1 MLSWMQLARKIEGA
15 SRTSEKAR
23 LFAEALR
30 VADEV
35 DLEVICRLLGSRGT
49 AQAGAVSWSALAKA
63 VEEVVV
69 APAGSL
75 AKILDETGDIGLA
88 VEELLE
94 SERPIA
100 GEAAASEERHAQVR
114 SSAIA
119 SATGIL
125 PVAGASSAPTL
136 RSLPAAFAAIRGA
149 SGQRRH
155 DLLMQ
160 LFYGTSP
167 IAGKYIVRMLS
178 GDVQIGLRDGLLEGA
193 IAAAFGA
200 DVSAVRWAMTL
211 EGDAGRV
218 ALLAK
223 RGALAE
229 AKLRYFHPIP
239 AMLAAPAASAADAVE
254 RLSEIAAGAIA
265 VEDKYDGIRAQLHI
279 ADGQVALYGRD
290 ANEITVALPE
300 IAAAAAQLSGSLVLD
315 GEIIAFEGGHPL
327 PVSAVQSRLS
337 GAETTLHERE
347 RTAVQFI
354 AFDLIAQNDQ
364 LLIGTPLHERYA
376 ALSRIGVTEQCG
388 GVIHVA
394 PQRMVS
400 GIEEIEAEFIAARM
414 RGSEG
419 VVLKS
424 TTAAYAP
431 GRRGSAWLKLTNPI
445 DSVDCVVVGVEY
457 GVGRRRTLLS
467 ELTFAVRD
475 DLSGRLTTLGRAS
488 AQFGEH
494 EMSEMGRWFEEHT
507 VAQLGNYRSVEPRT
521 VVEVSFD
528 ELRRSH
534 RSGSGYTLRGPR
546 IVRFRTDLGPDQ
558 IASLSAIEARCR
570 ASNGSAGE
578 TE

>member
-100 GEAAASEERHAQVR
+100 GEAAASEERHAHMR

-136 RSLPAAFAAIRGA
+136 RSLPDAFAAIRGA

-200 DVSAVRWAMTL
+200 DVGAVRWAMTL

-239 AMLAAPAASAADAVE
+239 AMLAAPAASAADAME

-315 GEIIAFEGGHPL
+315 GEIIAFEEGHPL

-376 ALSRIGVTEQCG
+376 ALSAISITKRCG
-388 GVIHVA
+388 GVIRVA
-394 PQRMVS
+394 PQRLVG

-494 EMSEMGRWFEEHT
+494 EMTEMGRWFEEHT

-528 ELRRSH
+528 ELRRSE
-534 RSGSGYTLRGPR
+534 RSGSGYALRGPR

-570 ASNGSAGE
+570 ASSGSAGE

>member
-1 MLSWMQLARKIEGA
+1 MQLARKIEGA

-23 LFAEALR
+23 LFADALR

-49 AQAGAVSWSALAKA
+49 AQAGAVSWPALAKA
-63 VEEVVV
+63 VEEVAG

-88 VEELLE
+88 IEELLE

-100 GEAAASEERHAQVR
+100 GEAAASEERHTQMR

-119 SATGIL
+119 SATGIV
-125 PVAGASSAPTL
+125 PVGGAGSAPTL
-136 RSLPAAFAAIRGA
+136 RSLPETFAAIRGA

-167 IAGKYIVRMLS
+167 IAAKYIVRMLS
-178 GDVQIGLRDGLLEGA
+178 GDVQIGLRDGLLESA

-200 DVSAVRWAMTL
+200 ELSAVRWAMTL

-229 AKLRYFHPIP
+229 AKLSYFHPIP
-239 AMLAAPAASAADAVE
+239 AMLAAPAASAADAME
-254 RLSEIAAGAIA
+254 RLSEIAADAIA
-265 VEDKYDGIRAQLHI
+265 VEDKYDGIRAQLHV

-290 ANEITVALPE
+290 ANDITVGFPE
-300 IAAAAAQLSGSLVLD
+300 IAAVAAKIPESLMLD
-315 GEIIAFEGGHPL
+315 GEIIAFDEGQ
-327 PVSAVQSRLS
+327 PVPASAVQSRLS
-337 GAETTLHERE
+337 GAETTLHRRE
-347 RTAVQFI
+347 RITVQFI
-354 AFDLIAQNDQ
+354 AFDLKAQGEQ
-364 LLIGTPLHERYA
+364 LLIDEPLQARYKR
-376 ALSRIGVTEQCG
+376 LVSLNINQQCE
-388 GVIHVA
+388 GVIHIA
-394 PQRMVS
+394 PQRIVA

-419 VVLKS
+419 IVLKS
-424 TTAAYAP
+424 TSAAYAP
-431 GRRGSAWLKLTNPI
+431 GRRGSAWLKLKHPI

-457 GVGRRRTLLS
+457 GVGRRRTILS

-488 AQFGEH
+488 AQFGER
-494 EMSEMGRWFEEHT
+494 EMNEMGRWFEEHT
-507 VAQLGNYRSVEPRT
+507 VAQLGNYRSVEPRI

-534 RSGSGYTLRGPR
+534 RSGSGYSLRGPR

-558 IASLSAIEARCR
+558 VASLSAIEARCG
-570 ASNGSAGE
+570 AANGSTGE
-578 TE
+578 AE

>member
-1 MLSWMQLARKIEGA
+1 MLSWIQLARKIEGA

-23 LFAEALR
+23 LFADALR

-35 DLEVICRLLGSRGT
+35 DLEVICRLLGSRG
-49 AQAGAVSWSALAKA
+49 AARVGAVSWPALAKA
-63 VEEVVV
+63 VEEVAG

-100 GEAAASEERHAQVR
+100 GEAAADEEHHARVR

-119 SATGIL
+119 SATGLL
-125 PVAGASSAPTL
+125 PVAGEGSAPTL
-136 RSLPAAFAAIRGA
+136 RSLPEAFAAIRGA

-155 DLLMQ
+155 DLLVQ

-167 IAGKYIVRMLS
+167 IAAKYIVRMLS
-178 GDVQIGLRDGLLEGA
+178 GDVQIGLRDGLLESA
-193 IAAAFGA
+193 IASAFGA
-200 DVSAVRWAMTL
+200 EIGEVRWAMTL

-223 RGALAE
+223 RGALVE
-229 AKLRYFHPIP
+229 ARLRYFHPIP
-239 AMLAAPAASAADAVE
+239 AMLAAPAASAADALE
-254 RLSEIAAGAIA
+254 RLSEISAGAVA
-265 VEDKYDGIRAQLHI
+265 VEDKYDGIRVQLHL
-279 ADGQVALYGRD
+279 ANGQVQLFGRD
-290 ANEITVALPE
+290 ANDVTVAFPE
-300 IAAAAAQLSGSLVLD
+300 IAAAASRLPGSLILD
-315 GEIIAFEGGHPL
+315 GEIVAFEEGHPL
-327 PVSAVQSRLS
+327 PAHAVQSRLS

-347 RTAVQFI
+347 RTAVQFA
-354 AFDLIAQNDQ
+354 AFDLIAQGDQ
-364 LLIGTPLHERYA
+364 LLIGAPLEARHA
-376 ALSRIGVTEQCG
+376 ALSALPIKEQCD

-394 PQRMVS
+394 PQRVID

-419 VVLKS
+419 IVLKS

-431 GRRGSAWLKLTNPI
+431 GRRGSAWLKLKHPI

-488 AQFGEH
+488 AQLGDQ
-494 EMSEMGRWFEEHT
+494 EMSEMGRWFEAHT
-507 VAQLGNYRSVEPRT
+507 VAQLGNYRSVEPRI

-528 ELRRSH
+528 ELRRSE
-534 RSGSGYTLRGPR
+534 RSGSGYTLRGAR

-558 IASLSAIEARCR
+558 VASLSAIEARCR
-570 ASNGSAGE
+570 AASGPTGE
-578 TE
+578 RE

>member
-23 LFAEALR
+23 LFADALR

-49 AQAGAVSWSALAKA
+49 PQAGAVSWPALAKA
-63 VEEVVV
+63 VEEVAG

-100 GEAAASEERHAQVR
+100 GEAAANEERHAQVR

-119 SATGIL
+119 SATGVL
-125 PVAGASSAPTL
+125 PVAGAGSAPTL
-136 RSLPAAFAAIRGA
+136 RSLPESFAAIRGA

-167 IAGKYIVRMLS
+167 IAAKYIVRMLS
-178 GDVQIGLRDGLLEGA
+178 GDVQIGLRDGLLESA

-200 DVSAVRWAMTL
+200 EVSAVRWAMTL

-229 AKLRYFHPIP
+229 AKLRYFHPI
-239 AMLAAPAASAADAVE
+239 APAASAADAME
-254 RLSEIAAGAIA
+254 RLSEIAAGAVA
-265 VEDKYDGIRAQLHI
+265 VEDKYDGIRVQLHV

-290 ANEITVALPE
+290 ANDITVAFPE
-300 IAAAAAQLSGSLVLD
+300 IAAAAAQLSASLILD
-315 GEIIAFEGGHPL
+315 GEIVAFEEGHPL

-354 AFDLIAQNDQ
+354 AFDLIAHNDQ
-364 LLIGTPLHERYA
+364 LMIGAPLQERHA
-376 ALSRIGVTEQCG
+376 ALSATGITEQCG
-388 GVIHVA
+388 GVIQVA
-394 PQRMVS
+394 PQHVVA

-419 VVLKS
+419 IVLKS

-431 GRRGSAWLKLTNPI
+431 GRRGSAWLKLKHPI

-488 AQFGEH
+488 AQLGER
-494 EMSEMGRWFEEHT
+494 EMSEMGRWFEAHT
-507 VAQLGNYRSVEPRT
+507 VAQLGNYRSVEPRI

-528 ELRRSH
+528 ELRRSE

-558 IASLSAIEARCR
+558 VASLSAIEARCR
-570 ASNGSAGE
+570 AASGSAGE

>member
-1 MLSWMQLARKIEGA
+1 MLSWTQLARKIEGA

-23 LFAEALR
+23 LFADALR
-30 VADEV
+30 SADEV

-49 AQAGAVSWSALAKA
+49 AQAGDLSWPALAKA
-63 VEEVVV
+63 VEEVAG

-100 GEAAASEERHAQVR
+100 GEAAANEERHAQMR

-119 SATGIL
+119 SATGVL
-125 PVAGASSAPTL
+125 PVSGADSAPTL
-136 RSLPAAFAAIRGA
+136 RSLPETFSAIRGA

-167 IAGKYIVRMLS
+167 IAAKYIARMLS
-178 GDVQIGLRDGLLEGA
+178 GTMQIGIRDGLLESA

-200 DVSAVRWAMTL
+200 DVAAVRRAMTL

-223 RGALAE
+223 RGALEE
-229 AKLRYFHPIP
+229 ARLHLFHPIP
-239 AMLAAPAASAADAVE
+239 AMLAAPAASAADALE
-254 RLSEIAAGAIA
+254 RMSEIAAGSVA
-265 VEDKYDGIRAQLHI
+265 VEDKYDGIRVQLHV
-279 ADGQVALYGRD
+279 ANGQVALFGRD
-290 ANEITVALPE
+290 SNDITVAFPE
-300 IAAAAAQLSGSLVLD
+300 IAAAAAAITESLILD
-315 GEIIAFEGGHPL
+315 GEIIAFEEGQPL

-337 GAETTLHERE
+337 GAETTLHQRE
-347 RTAVQFI
+347 RSAVQLM
-354 AFDLIAQNDQ
+354 AFDLIALNDE
-364 LLIGTPLHERYA
+364 LISGA
-376 ALSRIGVTEQCG
+376 ALQERRAKLEGLHLADRCDGAIRPV
-388 GVIHVA
+388 
-394 PQRMVS
+394 PQRIVG

-419 VVLKS
+419 IVLKS

-431 GRRGSAWLKLTNPI
+431 GRRGSAWLKLKHPI

-488 AQFGEH
+488 AQFGER

-507 VAQLGNYRSVEPRT
+507 VAQLGNYRSVEPRI

-528 ELRRSH
+528 DLRRSE
-534 RSGSGYTLRGPR
+534 RSGSGYALRGAR

-558 IASLSAIEARCR
+558 VASLSAIEARCR
-570 ASNGSAGE
+570 AASGSAGE
-578 TE
+578 VQ

>member
-23 LFAEALR
+23 LFTDALR
-30 VADEV
+30 AADEI

-49 AQAGAVSWSALAKA
+49 AQAGAVSWPALAKA
-63 VEEVVV
+63 VEEVAG

-100 GEAAASEERHAQVR
+100 GAAAIDEERHARVR

-119 SATGIL
+119 SATGVL
-125 PVAGASSAPTL
+125 PVAGEGSAPTL
-136 RSLPAAFAAIRGA
+136 RSLPETFDAIRGA

-155 DLLMQ
+155 DLLVQ

-167 IAGKYIVRMLS
+167 IAAKYVVRMLS

-193 IAAAFGA
+193 IASAF
-200 DVSAVRWAMTL
+200 DVEIGAVRWAITL

-229 AKLRYFHPIP
+229 AQLRYFHPIP

-254 RLSEIAAGAIA
+254 RLSEIGAGAMA
-265 VEDKYDGIRAQLHI
+265 VEDKYDGIRVQLHV
-279 ADGQVALYGRD
+279 AEGRVALYGRD
-290 ANEITVALPE
+290 ANEITVAFPE
-300 IAAAAAQLSGSLVLD
+300 IAAAAAQLTGSLMLD
-315 GEIIAFEGGHPL
+315 GEVIAFEEGHPL
-327 PVSAVQSRLS
+327 PVSVVQSRLS
-337 GAETTLHERE
+337 GAETTLHERD

-354 AFDLIAQNDQ
+354 AFDLVAHNDR
-364 LLIGTPLHERYA
+364 LLIGAPLHERHA
-376 ALSRIGVTEQCG
+376 ALVAIGITEGSG
-388 GVIHVA
+388 GAIQLA
-394 PQRMVS
+394 PQRVVS

-414 RGSEG
+414 RGSDG
-419 VVLKS
+419 IVLKS

-445 DSVDCVVVGVEY
+445 DSIDCVVVGVEY
-457 GVGRRRTLLS
+457 GVGRRRRLLS

-570 ASNGSAGE
+570 ASYGSAGE

>member
-23 LFAEALR
+23 LFSDALR
-30 VADEV
+30 SADEV

-49 AQAGAVSWSALAKA
+49 AQAGAVSW
-63 VEEVVV
+63 
-69 APAGSL
+69 PL

-100 GEAAASEERHAQVR
+100 GEAAANEERHAQVR

-119 SATGIL
+119 SATGVL
-125 PVAGASSAPTL
+125 PVAGAGSAPTL
-136 RSLPAAFAAIRGA
+136 RSLPDAFAAIRGA

-167 IAGKYIVRMLS
+167 IAAKYIVRMLS
-178 GDVQIGLRDGLLEGA
+178 GDVQIGLRDGLLESA

-200 DVSAVRWAMTL
+200 EVSAVRWAMTL

-229 AKLRYFHPIP
+229 ATLHYFHPIP
-239 AMLAAPAASAADAVE
+239 AMLAAPAASAADAME

-265 VEDKYDGIRAQLHI
+265 VEDKYDGIRVQLHVHE
-279 ADGQVALYGRD
+279 GQVALYGRD
-290 ANEITVALPE
+290 ANDITVAFPE
-300 IAAAAAQLSGSLVLD
+300 IAAAAAQLSASLILD
-315 GEIIAFEGGHPL
+315 GEIVAFEEGHPL

-354 AFDLIAQNDQ
+354 AFDLVAHNDQ
-364 LLIGTPLHERYA
+364 LLIGAPLHERHV
-376 ALSRIGVTEQCG
+376 ALTALGITDQCG
-388 GVIHVA
+388 GVIRVA
-394 PQRMVS
+394 PQRVVD

-419 VVLKS
+419 IVLKS

-431 GRRGSAWLKLTNPI
+431 GRRGSAWLKLKHPI

-488 AQFGEH
+488 AQLGER
-494 EMSEMGRWFEEHT
+494 EMSEMGRWFETHT
-507 VAQLGNYRSVEPRT
+507 IAQLGNYRSVEPRI

-528 ELRRSH
+528 ELRRSE
-534 RSGSGYTLRGPR
+534 RSGSGYALRGPR

-558 IASLSAIEARCR
+558 VASLSAIEARCR

>member
-23 LFAEALR
+23 LFADALR
-30 VADEV
+30 SADDV

-49 AQAGAVSWSALAKA
+49 AQAGAVSWPALAKA
-63 VEEVVV
+63 VEEVAG

-119 SATGIL
+119 SATGVL
-125 PVAGASSAPTL
+125 PVAGAGSAPTL
-136 RSLPAAFAAIRGA
+136 RSLPEAFAAIRGA

-167 IAGKYIVRMLS
+167 IAAKYIVRMLS

-200 DVSAVRWAMTL
+200 ELGAVRWAMTL

-218 ALLAK
+218 ALLAR

-229 AKLRYFHPIP
+229 AQLRYFHPIP
-239 AMLAAPAASAADAVE
+239 AMLAAPAASAADAIE

-265 VEDKYDGIRAQLHI
+265 VEDKYDGIRVQLHV

-290 ANEITVALPE
+290 ANDITVAFPE
-300 IAAAAAQLSGSLVLD
+300 IAVTAAQLTESLVLD
-315 GEIIAFEGGHPL
+315 GEIIAFEEGHPL
-327 PVSAVQSRLS
+327 PVSAVQSRLI
-337 GAETTLHERE
+337 GAETTLQERE

-376 ALSRIGVTEQCG
+376 ALSAIGISEQCDG
-388 GVIHVA
+388 IIRQA
-394 PQRMVS
+394 PQRIVS

-419 VVLKS
+419 IVLKS

-431 GRRGSAWLKLTNPI
+431 GRRGSAWLKLKHPI

-475 DLSGRLTTLGRAS
+475 DLSGRMTTLGRAS
-488 AQFGEH
+488 AQFSEA
-494 EMSEMGRWFEEHT
+494 EMSEMGRWFEAHT
-507 VAQLGNYRSVEPRT
+507 LAQLGNYRSVEPRI

-528 ELRRSH
+528 ELRRSD
-534 RSGSGYTLRGPR
+534 RSGSGYSLRGAR

-558 IASLSAIEARCR
+558 VASLSAIEARCR
-570 ASNGSAGE
+570 ASNGPAGE

>member
-23 LFAEALR
+23 LFADALR
-30 VADEV
+30 MADEV
-35 DLEVICRLLGSRGT
+35 DLEIICRLLGSRGA
-49 AQAGAVSWSALAKA
+49 AQAGAVSWPAIAKA
-63 VEEVVV
+63 VEEVAG

-119 SATGIL
+119 SATGVL
-125 PVAGASSAPTL
+125 PVAGDGSGPTL
-136 RSLPAAFAAIRGA
+136 RSLPEAFAAIRSA

-167 IAGKYIVRMLS
+167 IAAKYIVRMLS
-178 GDVQIGLRDGLLEGA
+178 GDVQIGLRDGLLESA
-193 IAAAFGA
+193 IASAFDAEIG
-200 DVSAVRWAMTL
+200 AVRWAMTL

-229 AKLRYFHPIP
+229 ATLHYFHPIP
-239 AMLAAPAASAADAVE
+239 AMLAAPAASAADAME
-254 RLSEIAAGAIA
+254 RLSEISAGSVA
-265 VEDKYDGIRAQLHI
+265 VEDKYDGIRVQLHLHE
-279 ADGQVALYGRD
+279 GQVALFGRD
-290 ANEITVALPE
+290 ATDITVAFPE
-300 IAAAAAQLSGSLVLD
+300 IAAAASLLPGSLILD
-315 GEIIAFEGGHPL
+315 GEVIAFEEGHPL
-327 PVSAVQSRLS
+327 PVSAVQSRLT

-347 RTAVQFI
+347 RTAVQYI
-354 AFDLIAQNDQ
+354 AFDLIAHSDQ
-364 LLIGTPLHERYA
+364 LLIGTPLHERHT
-376 ALSRIGVTEQCG
+376 ALPTGAIKEQCG
-388 GVIHVA
+388 GVIQVA
-394 PQRMVS
+394 PQRVVD

-419 VVLKS
+419 IVLKS

-431 GRRGSAWLKLTNPI
+431 GRRGSAWLKLKHPI

-488 AQFGEH
+488 AQLGER
-494 EMSEMGRWFEEHT
+494 EMSEMGRWFEAHT
-507 VAQLGNYRSVEPRT
+507 VAELGNYRSVEPRI

-528 ELRRSH
+528 ELRRSE

-558 IASLSAIEARCR
+558 VASLSAIEARCR
-570 ASNGSAGE
+570 AASGSTGE

>member
-1 MLSWMQLARKIEGA
+1 MQLARKIEGA

-49 AQAGAVSWSALAKA
+49 AQAGAVSWPALAKA
-63 VEEVVV
+63 VEEVAG

-100 GEAAASEERHAQVR
+100 GEAAASEERHAKVR

-119 SATGIL
+119 SATGVL
-125 PVAGASSAPTL
+125 PVAGVGSAPTL
-136 RSLPAAFAAIRGA
+136 RSLPEAFAAIRGA

-167 IAGKYIVRMLS
+167 IAAKYIVRMLS

-193 IAAAFGA
+193 IAAAFDA
-200 DVSAVRWAMTL
+200 EVSAVHWAMTL

-239 AMLAAPAASAADAVE
+239 AMLAAPAASAADAME
-254 RLSEIAAGAIA
+254 RLSEIAAGAIV
-265 VEDKYDGIRAQLHI
+265 VEDKYDGIRVQLHLHE
-279 ADGQVALYGRD
+279 GQVALYGRD
-290 ANEITVALPE
+290 ANDITVAFPE
-300 IAAAAAQLSGSLVLD
+300 VAAAALPLAESLVLD
-315 GEIIAFEGGHPL
+315 GEIIAFEEGHPL

-337 GAETTLHERE
+337 GTETTLHERD

-354 AFDLIAQNDQ
+354 AFDLVAYNDQ
-364 LLIGTPLHERYA
+364 LLIGVPLHGRHA
-376 ALSRIGVTEQCG
+376 ALMAIGITERSG
-388 GVIHVA
+388 GVIQLA
-394 PQRMVS
+394 PQRVAS

-419 VVLKS
+419 IVLKS

-457 GVGRRRTLLS
+457 GVGRRRRLLS

-488 AQFGEH
+488 AQFGED

-507 VAQLGNYRSVEPRT
+507 VAQLGNYRSVEPRI

-528 ELRRSH
+528 ELRRSE
-534 RSGSGYTLRGPR
+534 RSGSGYTLRGSR

>member
-1 MLSWMQLARKIEGA
+1 MQLARKIEGA

-63 VEEVVV
+63 VEEVAG

-119 SATGIL
+119 SATGVL
-125 PVAGASSAPTL
+125 PVAGAGSAPTL
-136 RSLPAAFAAIRGA
+136 RSLPDAFAAIRGA

-167 IAGKYIVRMLS
+167 IAAKYIVRMLS
-178 GDVQIGLRDGLLEGA
+178 GDVQIGLRDGLLESA

-239 AMLAAPAASAADAVE
+239 AMLAAPAASAAEAME
-254 RLSEIAAGAIA
+254 RLSEIAAGVIV

-315 GEIIAFEGGHPL
+315 GEIIAFEEGHPL

-364 LLIGTPLHERYA
+364 LLIGTPLQERYA
-376 ALSRIGVTEQCG
+376 ALSAISITERCG
-388 GVIHVA
+388 GVIRVA
-394 PQRMVS
+394 PQRLVG

-488 AQFGEH
+488 AQFGER

-528 ELRRSH
+528 ELRRSE

-570 ASNGSAGE
+570 ASSGSAAE

>member
-1 MLSWMQLARKIEGA
+1 MQLARKIEGA

-23 LFAEALR
+23 LFADALR

-35 DLEVICRLLGSRGT
+35 DLEVICRILGSRGT

-63 VEEVVV
+63 VEEVAG

-88 VEELLE
+88 IEELLE

-100 GEAAASEERHAQVR
+100 GEAAASEERHTQMR

-119 SATGIL
+119 SATGIV
-125 PVAGASSAPTL
+125 PVGGAGSAPTL
-136 RSLPAAFAAIRGA
+136 RSLPETFAAIRGA

-167 IAGKYIVRMLS
+167 IAAKYIVRMLS
-178 GDVQIGLRDGLLEGA
+178 GDVQIGLRDGLLESA

-200 DVSAVRWAMTL
+200 ELSAVRWAMTL

-229 AKLRYFHPIP
+229 AKLHYFHPIP
-239 AMLAAPAASAADAVE
+239 AMLAAPAASAADAME
-254 RLSEIAAGAIA
+254 RLSEIAADAIA
-265 VEDKYDGIRAQLHI
+265 VEDKYDGIRAQLHV

-290 ANEITVALPE
+290 ANDITVGFPE
-300 IAAAAAQLSGSLVLD
+300 IAAVAAKIPESLMLD
-315 GEIIAFEGGHPL
+315 GEIIAFDEGQ
-327 PVSAVQSRLS
+327 PVPASAVQSRLS
-337 GAETTLHERE
+337 GVDTTLHRRE
-347 RTAVQFI
+347 RITVQFI
-354 AFDLIAQNDQ
+354 AFDLKAQGEK
-364 LLIGTPLHERYA
+364 LLIDEPLQARYKR
-376 ALSRIGVTEQCG
+376 LVSLNINQQCE
-388 GVIHVA
+388 GVIHIA
-394 PQRMVS
+394 PQRIVA

-419 VVLKS
+419 IVLKS
-424 TTAAYAP
+424 TSAAYAP
-431 GRRGSAWLKLTNPI
+431 GRRGSAWLKLKHPI

-488 AQFGEH
+488 AQFGER
-494 EMSEMGRWFEEHT
+494 EMNEMGRWFEEHT
-507 VAQLGNYRSVEPRT
+507 VAQLGNYRSVEPRI

-534 RSGSGYTLRGPR
+534 RSGSGYSLRGPR

-558 IASLSAIEARCR
+558 VASLSAIEARCG
-570 ASNGSAGE
+570 AANGSTGE
-578 TE
+578 AE

>member
-1 MLSWMQLARKIEGA
+1 
-15 SRTSEKAR
+15 
-23 LFAEALR
+23 
-30 VADEV
+30 
-35 DLEVICRLLGSRGT
+35 
-49 AQAGAVSWSALAKA
+49 
-63 VEEVVV
+63 
-69 APAGSL
+69 
-75 AKILDETGDIGLA
+75 
-88 VEELLE
+88 
-94 SERPIA
+94 
-100 GEAAASEERHAQVR
+100 
-114 SSAIA
+114 
-119 SATGIL
+119 
-125 PVAGASSAPTL
+125 
-136 RSLPAAFAAIRGA
+136 
-149 SGQRRH
+149 GQRRH

-167 IAGKYIVRMLS
+167 IAAKYIVRMLS
-178 GDVQIGLRDGLLEGA
+178 GDVQIGLRDGLFEGA

-239 AMLAAPAASAADAVE
+239 AMLAAPAASAADAME

-315 GEIIAFEGGHPL
+315 GEIIAFEEGHPL

-347 RTAVQFI
+347 RTTVQFV

-364 LLIGTPLHERYA
+364 LLIGTPLYERYA
-376 ALSRIGVTEQCG
+376 ALSAIGITERCG
-388 GVIHVA
+388 GVIRVA
-394 PQRMVS
+394 PQRLVS

>member
-1 MLSWMQLARKIEGA
+1 MLSWTQLARKIEGA

-23 LFAEALR
+23 LFADALR
-30 VADEV
+30 SADEV

-49 AQAGAVSWSALAKA
+49 PQAGAVTWPTLAKA
-63 VEEVVV
+63 VEEVAG

-100 GEAAASEERHAQVR
+100 GEAAASEERHAQMR

-119 SATGIL
+119 SATGVA
-125 PVAGASSAPTL
+125 PVAGVDSAPTI
-136 RSLPAAFAAIRGA
+136 RSLPDTFAAIRGA

-167 IAGKYIVRMLS
+167 IAAKYIVRMLS
-178 GDVQIGLRDGLLEGA
+178 GDVQIGLRDGLLESA
-193 IAAAFGA
+193 IASAFGA
-200 DVSAVRWAMTL
+200 EVSAVRWAMTL

-223 RGALAE
+223 RGALDE
-229 AKLRYFHPIP
+229 AKLHYFHPIP
-239 AMLAAPAASAADAVE
+239 AMLAAPAASAADALD
-254 RLSEIAAGAIA
+254 RLSELAAGAIA
-265 VEDKYDGIRAQLHI
+265 VEDKFDGIRVQLHV
-279 ADGQVALYGRD
+279 ADGHVALYGRD
-290 ANEITVALPE
+290 SSDITVAFPE
-300 IAAAAAQLSGSLVLD
+300 IAAAASRLSDSFVLD
-315 GEIIAFEGGHPL
+315 GEVIAFEEGHPL
-327 PVSAVQSRLS
+327 PASSVQSRLS
-337 GAETTLHERE
+337 GANTTLNERE
-347 RTAVQFI
+347 RIAVQFI
-354 AFDLIAQNDQ
+354 AFDLIAHNDK
-364 LLIGTPLHERYA
+364 LLIEAPLHERYA
-376 ALSRIGVTEQCG
+376 ALRDLDLSKRSNSL
-388 GVIHVA
+388 IHVA
-394 PQRMVS
+394 PQRVIA
-400 GIEEIEAEFIAARM
+400 GIEEIEAEFIAAQM

-419 VVLKS
+419 IVLKS

-431 GRRGSAWLKLTNPI
+431 GRRGSAWLKLKHPI

-488 AQFGEH
+488 AQFGER
-494 EMSEMGRWFEEHT
+494 EMSEMGRWFEAHT
-507 VAQLGNYRSVEPRT
+507 VAQLGNYRSVEPRI
-521 VVEVSFD
+521 VVEVSFE
-528 ELRRSH
+528 ELRRSE
-534 RSGSGYTLRGPR
+534 RSGSGYSLRGPR

-558 IASLSAIEARCR
+558 VASLSAIEARCR
-570 ASNGSAGE
+570 ASSGSAGE

>member
-1 MLSWMQLARKIEGA
+1 MQLARKIEGA

-23 LFAEALR
+23 LFADALR
-30 VADEV
+30 SADEV

-49 AQAGAVSWSALAKA
+49 LQAGAVSWPALAKA
-63 VEEVVV
+63 VEEVAG

-100 GEAAASEERHAQVR
+100 GEAATNEERHAQVR

-119 SATGIL
+119 SATGVL
-125 PVAGASSAPTL
+125 PVAGAGSAPTL
-136 RSLPAAFAAIRGA
+136 RSLPESFAAIRGA

-167 IAGKYIVRMLS
+167 IAAKYIVRMLS

-193 IAAAFGA
+193 IASAFGA
-200 DVSAVRWAMTL
+200 ELSAVRWAITL

-223 RGALAE
+223 RGALGE
-229 AKLRYFHPIP
+229 ARLRYFHPIP
-239 AMLAAPAASAADAVE
+239 AMLAAPAASAADAME
-254 RLSEIAAGAIA
+254 RLSEITAGAIA
-265 VEDKYDGIRAQLHI
+265 VEDKYDGIRAQLHV

-290 ANEITVALPE
+290 TSDITVTFPE
-300 IAAAAAQLSGSLVLD
+300 IAAAAAQLADSLILD
-315 GEIIAFEGGHPL
+315 GEIVAFVEGHPL

-347 RTAVQFI
+347 RTAVQFV
-354 AFDLIAQNDQ
+354 AFDLIALGAE
-364 LLIGTPLHERYA
+364 LLIGAPLHKRHATLASLKIVEG
-376 ALSRIGVTEQCG
+376 SG
-388 GVIHVA
+388 GVIDVA
-394 PQRMVS
+394 PQRIVQD
-400 GIEEIEAEFIAARM
+400 IEEIEAEFIAARM

-424 TTAAYAP
+424 STAAYAP
-431 GRRGSAWLKLTNPI
+431 GRRGSAWLKLKHPI

-488 AQFGEH
+488 AQLGER
-494 EMSEMGRWFEEHT
+494 EMSEMGRWFETHT
-507 VAQLGNYRSVEPRT
+507 VAQLGNYRSVEPRI

-528 ELRRSH
+528 ELRRSA
-534 RSGSGYTLRGPR
+534 RSGSGYSVRGAR

-558 IASLSAIEARCR
+558 VASLSAIEARCR
-570 ASNGSAGE
+570 ASAGATGE

>member
-1 MLSWMQLARKIEGA
+1 MQLARKIEGA

-23 LFAEALR
+23 LFADALR
-30 VADEV
+30 SADEV
-35 DLEVICRLLGSRGT
+35 ELEVICRLLGSRGT
-49 AQAGAVSWSALAKA
+49 AQAGAVSWPALAKA
-63 VEEVVV
+63 VEEVAG

-100 GEAAASEERHAQVR
+100 GEAAANEARHAQVR
-114 SSAIA
+114 SNAIA
-119 SATGIL
+119 SATGVL
-125 PVAGASSAPTL
+125 PVAGPGSAPAL
-136 RSLPAAFAAIRGA
+136 RSLPESFAAIRGA

-167 IAGKYIVRMLS
+167 IAAKYIVRMLS
-178 GDVQIGLRDGLLEGA
+178 GDVQIGLRDGLLESA

-200 DVSAVRWAMTL
+200 EVSAVRWAMTL

-229 AKLRYFHPIP
+229 ATLHYFHPIP
-239 AMLAAPAASAADAVE
+239 AMLAAPAASAADAIE
-254 RLSEIAAGAIA
+254 RLSEITAGAIA
-265 VEDKYDGIRAQLHI
+265 VEDKYDGIRAQLHL
-279 ADGQVALYGRD
+279 AHGQVALYGRD
-290 ANEITVALPE
+290 ANDITVAFPE
-300 IAAAAAQLSGSLVLD
+300 IAAAAAQLTESLILD
-315 GEIIAFEGGHPL
+315 GEIVAFEEGHPL
-327 PVSAVQSRLS
+327 PASAVQLRLS

-354 AFDLIAQNDQ
+354 AFDLIAQSDQ
-364 LLIGTPLHERYA
+364 LLIGTPLQERHA
-376 ALSRIGVTEQCG
+376 ALSAIAIADQCG
-388 GVIHVA
+388 GVVQVA
-394 PQRMVS
+394 PQRVVD

-419 VVLKS
+419 IVLKS
-424 TTAAYAP
+424 TTAPYAP
-431 GRRGSAWLKLTNPI
+431 GRRGSAWLKLKHPI

-488 AQFGEH
+488 AQLGER
-494 EMSEMGRWFEEHT
+494 EMSEMGRWFEAHT
-507 VAQLGNYRSVEPRT
+507 VAQLGNYRSVEPRI

-528 ELRRSH
+528 ELRRSE
-534 RSGSGYTLRGPR
+534 RSGSGYALRGPR

-558 IASLSAIEARCR
+558 VASLSAIEARCR
-570 ASNGSAGE
+570 AASGPVGE

>member
-1 MLSWMQLARKIEGA
+1 MQLARKIEGA

-49 AQAGAVSWSALAKA
+49 AQAGAVSWPALAKA
-63 VEEVVV
+63 VEEVAG

-119 SATGIL
+119 SATGVL
-125 PVAGASSAPTL
+125 PVAGAGSAPTL
-136 RSLPAAFAAIRGA
+136 RSLPEAFAAIRGA

-167 IAGKYIVRMLS
+167 IAAKYIVRMLS

-239 AMLAAPAASAADAVE
+239 AMLAAPAASAAEAME

-265 VEDKYDGIRAQLHI
+265 VEDKYDGIRVQIHI

-290 ANEITVALPE
+290 ANEITVAFPE
-300 IAAAAAQLSGSLVLD
+300 IAAAAAQLPESLVLD
-315 GEIIAFEGGHPL
+315 GEIIAFEEGHPL

-337 GAETTLHERE
+337 GAETTLQERE

-376 ALSRIGVTEQCG
+376 ALSAIGITERCG

-394 PQRMVS
+394 PQRLVG

-488 AQFGEH
+488 AQLGER
-494 EMSEMGRWFEEHT
+494 EMSEMGRWFEAHT

-570 ASNGSAGE
+570 AASGSAGA

>member
-1 MLSWMQLARKIEGA
+1 MQLARKIEGA

-23 LFAEALR
+23 LFADALR

-49 AQAGAVSWSALAKA
+49 AQAGAVSWPALAKA
-63 VEEVVV
+63 VEEVAG

-88 VEELLE
+88 IEELLE

-100 GEAAASEERHAQVR
+100 GEAAASEERHTQMR

-119 SATGIL
+119 SATGIV
-125 PVAGASSAPTL
+125 PVGGAGSAPTL
-136 RSLPAAFAAIRGA
+136 RSLPETFAAIRGA

-167 IAGKYIVRMLS
+167 IAAKYIVRMLS
-178 GDVQIGLRDGLLEGA
+178 GDVQIGLRDGLLETA

-200 DVSAVRWAMTL
+200 ELSAVRWAMTL

-229 AKLRYFHPIP
+229 AKLHYFHPIP
-239 AMLAAPAASAADAVE
+239 AMLAAPVASAADAME
-254 RLSEIAAGAIA
+254 RLSEIAADAIA
-265 VEDKYDGIRAQLHI
+265 VEDKYDGIRAQLHV

-290 ANEITVALPE
+290 ANDITVGFPE
-300 IAAAAAQLSGSLVLD
+300 IAAVAAKIPESLMLD
-315 GEIIAFEGGHPL
+315 GEIIAFDEGQ
-327 PVSAVQSRLS
+327 PVPASAVQSRLS
-337 GAETTLHERE
+337 GADTTLHRRE
-347 RTAVQFI
+347 RITVQFI
-354 AFDLIAQNDQ
+354 AFDLKAQGEQ
-364 LLIGTPLHERYA
+364 LLIDEPLQARYKK
-376 ALSRIGVTEQCG
+376 LVSLNINQQCE
-388 GVIHVA
+388 GVIHIA
-394 PQRMVS
+394 PQRIVA

-419 VVLKS
+419 IVLKS
-424 TTAAYAP
+424 TSAAYAP
-431 GRRGSAWLKLTNPI
+431 GRRGSAWLQLKHPI

-457 GVGRRRTLLS
+457 GVGRRRTILS

-488 AQFGEH
+488 AQFGER
-494 EMSEMGRWFEEHT
+494 EMNEMGRWFEEHT
-507 VAQLGNYRSVEPRT
+507 VAQLGNYRSVEPRI

-534 RSGSGYTLRGPR
+534 RSGSGYSLRGPR

-558 IASLSAIEARCR
+558 VASLSAIEARCG
-570 ASNGSAGE
+570 AANGSTGE
-578 TE
+578 AE